1 MEIFSLI
8 DAGATL
14 SLVGLC
20 YSMAHDKNGKYVPKS
35 ECSLIHKESEI
46 KIDAT
51 RNILENKII
60 DIKDNLTEIKADVKE
75 LLRNGKK

>member
-8 DAGATL
+8 DAGATIG
-14 SLVGLC
+14 LVGLC

-46 KIDAT
+46 KIDAV
-51 RNILENKII
+51 RNILENKIVEL
-60 DIKDNLTEIKADVKE
+60 KDDVVEIKGDVKE
-75 LLRNGKK
+75 LLRK